1 MERETR
7 AQRYKSRK
15 ADSSLLEC
23 CARVVRNN
31 KSIEAICW
39 KEKSF
44 NKFSEK
50 NLKARRVGASELR
63 LNEIRK
69 FAANGKTFLSPP
81 SPRQATPEL
90 EPSFSPIIT

>member
-1 MERETR
+1 
-7 AQRYKSRK
+7 
-15 ADSSLLEC
+15 
-23 CARVVRNN
+23 VRNN

-90 EPSFSPIIT
+90 EPFFLSYHYLTSPNGKTKGVFRR